1 MLEDLKKCNSFLVWH
16 NLASVAAELT
26 HKFPIDQVA
35 TWLSGST
42 EILNIDKR
50 KLLLDD
56 RSTSIV
62 FLRRLMKMDL
72 YDASSRLT
80 NGYEKPDI
88 DEIVIKL
95 SHLSSFEIAIGTW
108 ISICREWLSICN
120 TDHIT
125 QVLEKMRPIHKNE
138 TIAKLMVAA
147 QELALD

>member
-1 MLEDLKKCNSFLVWH
+1 MSDSFLYDKSLTKELLEDLKKCNSFLVWH

-88 DEIVIKL
+88 DEKQHGECHRYL
-95 SHLSSFEIAIGTW
+95 FLYRLW
-108 ISICREWLSICN
+108 
-120 TDHIT
+120 
-125 QVLEKMRPIHKNE
+125 
-138 TIAKLMVAA
+138 
-147 QELALD
+147 